1 MTEEFEKG
9 DKVKWKSPQGDV
21 IGEVKKKIV
30 SPMEI
35 KGQHVSASKDNP
47 QYLVKSDKTGDTILL
62 RNIALTKGGY
72 SYVCHNC

>member
-21 IGEVKKKIV
+21 IGEVKKKIA

-35 KGQHVSASKDNP
+35 KGHYVSASKDNP
-47 QYLVKSDKTGDTILL
+47 QYLVKSNKTGKEAAHKPESL
-62 RNIALTKGGY
+62 KK
-72 SYVCHNC
+72 VKE